1 MTNKLL
7 LLEGGGKIGGNW
19 SRVSKNTVIVLSK
32 YWTFVK
38 LDSTGSCR
46 VETMDAAKTYFD
58 SLFTPLNPSVELS
71 FAMVQRQLWQ
81 QMHQTKEA
89 ELCLRCYISH
99 QISQVC
105 LDLEIKF
112 GKTKGFGCDDLLPL
126 VLNDEILLATPSRLK
141 LGKSPSYQSLATTI
155 LKTFDPSKGSLNTW
169 VSRYVKQY
177 PELKRF
183 LLEHGVFLVSDWAL
197 LNDTN
202 LKELL
207 RILKDMYQL
216 SSPVIEQAS
225 ELLVSYHAVYR
236 EDRLQ
241 QRRTGSTLPCQVPTQ
256 EQLTR
261 IANDL
266 QARTGKV
273 LSADT
278 VLKQL
283 NAIAFKLRQ
292 YRITAQGGSVSA
304 VSYDQPEIQPLVD
317 KAQIVEDNAEE
328 LEFIKLYQSQFLES
342 LDIALSS
349 VIEEFTKKHKSKR
362 PNTEQ
367 FFITALHLFHCQG
380 QPMNEIAPK
389 ISLKKQYEVTRFL
402 KLSEMRADIRQK
414 LLLILRSKVI
424 EIAASFTDSQRLENL
439 DKQIELILDE
449 QVSNIIQEAES
460 EVKRPVRNQPLR
472 SLLAR
477 RLCQYLKKRGKGV
490 GSRE

>member
-1 MTNKLL
+1 MTL
-7 LLEGGGKIGGNW
+7 
-19 SRVSKNTVIVLSK
+19 LSK

-38 LDSTGSCR
+38 LDFTGKHR
-46 VETMDAAKTYFD
+46 IETMVAAKTYFN
-58 SLFTPLNPSVELS
+58 SLFTALNPSVELS
-71 FAMVQRQLWQ
+71 DAMVQRQFWQ
-81 QMHQTKEA
+81 QMHQIKEA

-99 QISQVC
+99 QIYQVC
-105 LDLEIKF
+105 FDLEMKF
-112 GKTKGFGCDDLLPL
+112 GKSKSFGCEDLLPL
-126 VLNDEILLATPSRLK
+126 VLDDEVLSATSSK
-141 LGKSPSYQSLATTI
+141 FWSATSTSYQSLATTV

-169 VSRYVKQY
+169 VSRYVKQH

-216 SSPVIEQAS
+216 SSQVIEQAG
-225 ELLVSYHAVYR
+225 ELLVSYHTVYR

-241 QRRTGSTLPCQVPTQ
+241 QRLAGSTLPCQVPTQ
-256 EQLTR
+256 EQLTQ

-273 LSADT
+273 LNADT

-283 NAIAFKLRQ
+283 NAIASKLRQ
-292 YRITAQGGSVSA
+292 YRITAQGGSVAA
-304 VSYDQPEIQPLVD
+304 VSYDQPEIQPLVERT
-317 KAQIVEDNAEE
+317 QMVEDNVEE

-349 VIEEFTKKHKSKR
+349 VIEEFTKKHQSKR
-362 PNTEQ
+362 PSTEQ
-367 FFITALHLFHCQG
+367 SFITALHLFHCQG
-380 QPMNEIAPK
+380 QQMNQIAPQ
-389 ISLKKQYEVTRFL
+389 IGLKKQYEVTRFL

-414 LLLILRSKVI
+414 LLVNLRSKVL
-424 EIAASFTDSQRLENL
+424 EIATSFTDSKRLENL

-449 QVSNIIQEAES
+449 QISNIIQEAES
-460 EVKRPVRNQPLR
+460 EVKKPVRNQPLR

-477 RLCQYLKKRGKGV
+477 RLCQYLKNKLL
-490 GSRE
+490 

>member
-1 MTNKLL
+1 MTL
-7 LLEGGGKIGGNW
+7 I
-19 SRVSKNTVIVLSK
+19 SK

-38 LDSTGSCR
+38 LDFTGKHR
-46 VETMDAAKTYFD
+46 TETMVAAKAYFN
-58 SLFTPLNPSVELS
+58 SLFTVLNPSVELS
-71 FAMVQRQLWQ
+71 DAMVQRQLWQ
-81 QMHQTKEA
+81 QMHQIKEA

-99 QISQVC
+99 QIYQVC
-105 LDLEIKF
+105 FDLEMKF
-112 GKTKGFGCDDLLPL
+112 GKSKGFSCEDLLPL
-126 VLNDEILLATPSRLK
+126 VLNDEVLLATRSQS
-141 LGKSPSYQSLATTI
+141 KSATSASYQSLATTV

-169 VSRYVKQY
+169 VSRYVKQH

-202 LKELL
+202 VKELL
-207 RILKDMYQL
+207 RILKGMYHL
-216 SSPVIEQAS
+216 SSQVIEQAG

-241 QRRTGSTLPCQVPTQ
+241 QRLTGSTLPCQEPTLD
-256 EQLTR
+256 QLTR

-266 QARTGKV
+266 QARTSKV

-304 VSYDQPEIQPLVD
+304 VSYDQPEIQPLVE
-317 KAQIVEDNAEE
+317 KAQMVEDNAEE

-349 VIEEFTKKHKSKR
+349 VIEEFIKKHQSKR
-362 PNTEQ
+362 PNTGQ
-367 FFITALHLFHCQG
+367 SFITALHLFHCEG
-380 QPMNEIAPK
+380 QPMNQIAPQ
-389 ISLKKQYEVTRFL
+389 IGLKKQFEVTRFL
-402 KLSEMRADIRQK
+402 KLSELRADIRQK
-414 LLLILRSKVI
+414 LLVILRSKVI
-424 EIAASFTDSQRLENL
+424 EIASSFTDSKRLENL
-439 DKQIELILDE
+439 DKQIELVLDE
-449 QVSNIIQEAES
+449 QISNIIQEAES
-460 EVKRPVRNQPLR
+460 EVKKPVRNQPLR

-477 RLCQYLKKRGKGV
+477 RLCHNLKKRGKG
-490 GSRE
+490 